1 MKVRRGGLVCAC
13 CIPAMLWGVPAF
25 AEKDSG
31 DSIKEK
37 IEQERKTLKKLK
49 GEIEQKKRQAHEVEE
64 KRESVLES
72 IQDLDDRMIISRQQR
87 YSVNRKLKRKDVE
100 LEEISDQLD
109 GVRARMRERR
119 SSIVARLRVQYKQG
133 RLGYLK
139 ALLSA
144 DSPTNLS
151 RRFHYL
157 SAISKREYDLLDSY
171 RTDVDRLKEIER
183 KRSTARN
190 QMLSLKQKTDKKL
203 REIRQLKREKNVF
216 LAKISQQKEAYEQ
229 AIAELERSAARI
241 DSILGEL
248 DQRRKTARLP
258 SKLSAAGYRG
268 LKGLLPWP
276 VSGKVVSFFGRQKHP
291 TFETYIERKGIE
303 IRSVEGGAIRA
314 VMDGTVAYADWLKGY
329 GLVLILDHPNGFYSL
344 YAHASKL
351 LTKSGAKVQAGEVI
365 GETGS
370 TGMIGEDTLYFE
382 LRDGADPVDPLLW
395 LTKRP

>member
-1 MKVRRGGLVCAC
+1 MGTRTILGCVC
-13 CIPAMLWGVPAF
+13 CISAMLWGTPVLS
-25 AEKDSG
+25 ENRSG
-31 DSIKEK
+31 VSIKEK
-37 IEQERKTLKKLK
+37 IERERETLEKLK
-49 GEIEQKKRQAHEVEE
+49 GEIEQKKKQAQEVEV
-64 KRESVLES
+64 KRGSVLES
-72 IQDLDDRMIISRQQR
+72 IQELDDRLIVSRQQR
-87 YSVNRKLKRKDVE
+87 YSLNRKLKQRDVE
-100 LEEISDQLD
+100 LEEISDQLKE
-109 GVRARMRERR
+109 VQARMRERR
-119 SSIVARLRVQYKQG
+119 SSILARLRVQYKQG

-144 DSPTNLS
+144 ESPADLH

-157 SAISKREYDLLDSY
+157 SEISKREYDLLDSY
-171 RTDVDRLKEIER
+171 QADADRLEEIEQR
-183 KRSTARN
+183 RSTARDH
-190 QMLSLKQKTDKKL
+190 MFSLKQNTDQKL
-203 REIRQLKREKNVF
+203 QEIRKLKREKKVF
-216 LAKISQQKEAYEQ
+216 LAKISQEKEAYEQ
-229 AIAELERSAARI
+229 AIAELERSAARV
-241 DSILGEL
+241 DSILKEL
-248 DQRRKTARLP
+248 DQRRKTSRLP

-268 LKGLLPWP
+268 LKGALPWP

-303 IRSVEGGAIRA
+303 IRSAEGGEIRA

-351 LTKSGAKVQAGEVI
+351 LTKAGVRVDAGEVI

-370 TGMIGEDTLYFE
+370 TGLTGEDILYFE